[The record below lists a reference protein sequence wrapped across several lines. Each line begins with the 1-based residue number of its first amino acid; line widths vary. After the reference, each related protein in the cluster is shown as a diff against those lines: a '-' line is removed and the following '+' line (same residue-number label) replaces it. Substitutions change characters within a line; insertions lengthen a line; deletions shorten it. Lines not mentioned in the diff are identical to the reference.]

1 MNKEILMK
9 NENKE
14 KINVNHFNFLI
25 ANTKEIQKYLEKFKS
40 YLFEYY
46 TLNISHFTNLSKLLN
61 GFSAR
66 KNQNFINTPIYQLKL
81 IFQSIIEFQSKNYE
95 TMIPNCQNLIL
106 ISENLISLKKI
117 IEEIYIKHNKLS
129 NLGISKDMNTVSNSI
144 MQYMDDLENKTVEEF
159 VWEKYKKHTLT
170 SNKEKIKNLIDKIKQ
185 LEKNLFDYGNEK
197 KGQYY
202 SMIKESDNK
211 IQKIF
216 NDIKNIFQE
225 YISKLKE
232 TTKDYI
238 KNLENFENNLNSISI
253 NLEIKNV
260 ENVFCSKS
268 DFEFKEK
275 DFNKYSIKILKNKKI
290 LLKDYNKDN
299 HLENNND
306 DNFIELKKT
315 KTFTDKFTSSENKKE
330 NILFLTDEDIY
341 EIISRLYK
349 YDLKV
354 LDKSKY
360 DLDKEKEKLLSLEKS
375 NKILLDYSENKEKAK
390 KNLNKDFKQ
399 IMELINTKI
408 INTIKNAESFF
419 IALNNY
425 RVKGKLNL
433 NDKFYELILY
443 IYNSTFD
450 LLKENNNYTL
460 GNLMII
466 LSQTFY
472 KENGKEKIYIL
483 EGIKSHEIFKPNE
496 FWKNIINNKIEDEI
510 KNLMKLEASK
520 LLNQEKKEEII
531 ITKLLA
537 FCSLMKE
544 FNLDKNKISNI
555 CALIFEK
562 YKSSQESREQINLF
576 INQIFKI

>member
-14 KINVNHFNFLI
+14 KINLNHFNFLI
-25 ANTKEIQKYLEKFKS
+25 ANTKEIEKYLEKFKS

-81 IFQSIIEFQSKNYE
+81 IFQSIIEFQSKKYE
-95 TMIPNCQNLIL
+95 TMIPDCQNLIL

-117 IEEIYIKHNKLS
+117 IEEIYTKHNKLS
-129 NLGISKDMNTVSNSI
+129 NLGISKDMNMVSNSI

-197 KGQYY
+197 KGQYF

-238 KNLENFENNLNSISI
+238 KNLENFEKNLNSISI

-433 NDKFYELILY
+433 NDKFYELVLY

>member
-14 KINVNHFNFLI
+14 KINLNHFNFLI

-46 TLNISHFTNLSKLLN
+46 TLNISHFANLSKLLN

-81 IFQSIIEFQSKNYE
+81 IFQSIIEFQSKKYE
-95 TMIPNCQNLIL
+95 TMIPDCQNLIL

-117 IEEIYIKHNKLS
+117 IEEIYTKHNKLS
-129 NLGISKDMNTVSNSI
+129 NLGISKDMNMVSNSI

-197 KGQYY
+197 KGQYF

-390 KNLNKDFKQ
+390 NNLNKDFKQ

-496 FWKNIINNKIEDEI
+496 FWKNIINNKIED
-510 KNLMKLEASK
+510 K
-520 LLNQEKKEEII
+520 
-531 ITKLLA
+531 
-537 FCSLMKE
+537 
-544 FNLDKNKISNI
+544 
-555 CALIFEK
+555 
-562 YKSSQESREQINLF
+562 
-576 INQIFKI
+576 

>member
-14 KINVNHFNFLI
+14 KINLNHFNFLI

-238 KNLENFENNLNSISI
+238 KNLENFEKNLNSISI

-433 NDKFYELILY
+433 NDKFYELVLY

-520 LLNQEKKEEII
+520 LLNQERKEEII